1 MRKLMWF
8 VIGFTAACALA
19 SYVLDGIWL
28 LLLALGFLT
37 FAGISLCFS
46 SSKGKIIAVML
57 LGCTIGMIWQFGFSH
72 IYLSNAKRID
82 GEEMILTVTAS
93 DYAYSQQYG
102 ELVDGHIQLDGK
114 RYPVRVYLDDT
125 YEITPGNCIDGTFS
139 VRYVG
144 ADNTSKNTYHQS
156 KGIFLLLYEE
166 EITAVTK
173 AEISRL
179 RDYPAVFRQKILTAI
194 TEVFPADCIG
204 FAKALLL
211 GETDGLTY
219 EQDRAFQVSGIRH
232 VVAVSGLHV
241 SILFSLLYLFVGRN
255 RWLVALLGIP
265 MLALFAAVAG
275 FTPSVVRA
283 CLMQLLICL
292 AGLTQKEYDPPT
304 ALSFSV
310 LVLLAVNPFVITAV
324 GFQLSVGC
332 MIGIFLFAEKLRQYL
347 LSVLKWQEKGKGKS
361 IRARLMR
368 WTTGSVSV
376 TLSAMVFTVPL
387 CAAYFGM
394 VSLVGI
400 LANLLCLWVIS
411 FVFYGIILTCLLS
424 GIWFGGAQSV
434 AWIIAWPIRYVFAVS
449 RLLSR
454 FPLAAVYTDSVYII
468 VWLVFSYV
476 LLISFLLLKRKHPII
491 ATSGI
496 LVGLAVCVTLSW
508 LEPRLYGTQ
517 ISVIDVG
524 QGQSILLKS
533 DDAYYLV
540 DCGSDKADAA
550 ADTVA
555 NYLLSQ
561 GVTQLD
567 GLILTHYDTD
577 HAGSALQ
584 LLSSVPA
591 VKIYMPDTQD
601 ANGLRSVI
609 ESDYAEQVELISN
622 TQKLNISG
630 GEITFYP
637 SNSAV
642 SDNESSM
649 CVLFQRENCA
659 ILITGDRSS
668 QGERMLLAEV
678 DLPSVN
684 VLVVGHHGSRNATS
698 FELLHTIRPAIAVI
712 SVSDD
717 NLYGH
722 PHAEVLE
729 RLQMYGCSIFR
740 TDQQGTITF
749 RR

>member
-1 MRKLMWF
+1 
-8 VIGFTAACALA
+8 
-19 SYVLDGIWL
+19 
-28 LLLALGFLT
+28 
-37 FAGISLCFS
+37 
-46 SSKGKIIAVML
+46 
-57 LGCTIGMIWQFGFSH
+57 
-72 IYLSNAKRID
+72 
-82 GEEMILTVTAS
+82 
-93 DYAYSQQYG
+93 
-102 ELVDGHIQLDGK
+102 
-114 RYPVRVYLDDT
+114 
-125 YEITPGNCIDGTFS
+125 
-139 VRYVG
+139 
-144 ADNTSKNTYHQS
+144 
-156 KGIFLLLYEE
+156 
-166 EITAVTK
+166 
-173 AEISRL
+173 
-179 RDYPAVFRQKILTAI
+179 
-194 TEVFPADCIG
+194 
-204 FAKALLL
+204 
-211 GETDGLTY
+211 
-219 EQDRAFQVSGIRH
+219 
-232 VVAVSGLHV
+232 
-241 SILFSLLYLFVGRN
+241 
-255 RWLVALLGIP
+255 
-265 MLALFAAVAG
+265 
-275 FTPSVVRA
+275 
-283 CLMQLLICL
+283 
-292 AGLTQKEYDPPT
+292 
-304 ALSFSV
+304 
-310 LVLLAVNPFVITAV
+310 
-324 GFQLSVGC
+324 
-332 MIGIFLFAEKLRQYL
+332 MIGIFLFAEQLRQYL

-361 IRARLMR
+361 IRARLIR
-368 WTTGSVSV
+368 WTTGSISV

-411 FVFYGIILTCLLS
+411 FVFYGIILSCLLS
-424 GIWFGGAQSV
+424 GIWLGAAQSV
-434 AWIIAWPIRYVFAVS
+434 AWVIAWPIRYVFSVS
-449 RLLSR
+449 SLLSR

-561 GVTQLD
+561 GVIQLD

-630 GEITFYP
+630 GEIIFYP

-678 DLPSVN
+678 DLPSVS

-698 FELLHTIRPAIAVI
+698 FELLHAIRPTVAVI

-717 NLYGH
+717 NPYGH
-722 PHAEVLE
+722 PHTEVLE

>member
-8 VIGFTAACALA
+8 TLGFTTACAFA
-19 SYVLDGIWL
+19 AYVFDGIWL
-28 LLLALGFLT
+28 LLLALCSL
-37 FAGISLCFS
+37 ALSGISLCFNS
-46 SSKGKIIAVML
+46 AKGRIVAAVL
-57 LGCTIGMIWQFGFSH
+57 IGCTIGLIWHFAFVH
-72 IYLSNAKRID
+72 IYLTNAKNID
-82 GEEMILTVTAS
+82 DKEVVLTVIAS

-102 ELVDGHIQLDGK
+102 ELVDGQIHLDGK
-114 RYPVRVYLDDT
+114 RYSVRVYLDDS
-125 YEITPGNCIDGTFS
+125 YELAPGDSITGTFS
-139 VRYVG
+139 VRYIG
-144 ADNTSKNTYHQS
+144 ADNASKNTYHQS
-156 KGIFLLLYEE
+156 KGVFLLLYEE
-166 EITAVTK
+166 EITTVTK
-173 AEISRL
+173 AETLRL
-179 RDYPAVFRQKILTAI
+179 QDYPAVFRQKILATI
-194 TEVFPADCIG
+194 VEVFPADCIG

-255 RWLVALLGIP
+255 RWLVSILGIP

-292 AGLTQKEYDPPT
+292 SGLTQQEYDPPT
-304 ALSFSV
+304 ALSFAV
-310 LVLLAVNPFVITAV
+310 LVLLAVNPFMITAV

-332 MIGIFLFAEKLRQYL
+332 MIGIFLFAEKLREYL
-347 LSVLKWQEKGKGKS
+347 LSVFRWKEKGKGKS
-361 IRARLMR
+361 IRAKLIR
-368 WTTGSVSV
+368 WTTGSISV

-387 CAAYFGM
+387 CAVYFGM
-394 VSLVGI
+394 VCLVGI

-411 FVFYGIILTCLLS
+411 FIFYGIMLSCLLS
-424 GIWFGGAQSV
+424 GIWLGAAQ
-434 AWIIAWPIRYVFAVS
+434 AIAGIIAWPIRYVFSVS
-449 RLLSR
+449 SLLSR
-454 FPLAAVYTDSVYII
+454 FPLAAVYTDSIYIAI
-468 VWLVFSYV
+468 WLVFSYV
-476 LLISFLLLKRKHPII
+476 LLMGFLLLDKKYPRIT
-491 ATSGI
+491 ALGI
-496 LVGLAVCVTLSW
+496 LAGLAVCLALSW
-508 LEPRLYGTQ
+508 LEPRLHDTQ

-533 DDAYYLV
+533 NETFYLV
-540 DCGSDKADAA
+540 DCGSEKADAA

-561 GVTQLD
+561 GVTKLD
-567 GLILTHYDTD
+567 GLILTHYDVD
-577 HAGSALQ
+577 HAGAALQ
-584 LLSSVPA
+584 LLSTIPTA
-591 VKIYMPDTQD
+591 KIYMPDTQPTND
-601 ANGLRSVI
+601 LRAVL
-609 ESDYAEQVELISN
+609 EADFADQVELILD

-637 SNSAV
+637 CNSAV

-668 QGERMLLAEV
+668 RGERMLLAEAE
-678 DLPSVN
+678 LPRIDI
-684 VLVVGHHGSRNATS
+684 LVVGHHGSRNATS
-698 FELLHTIRPAIAVI
+698 FELLHVIRPAAAVI
-712 SVSDD
+712 SVNDD
-717 NLYGH
+717 NPYGH
-722 PHAEVLE
+722 PHTEVLE